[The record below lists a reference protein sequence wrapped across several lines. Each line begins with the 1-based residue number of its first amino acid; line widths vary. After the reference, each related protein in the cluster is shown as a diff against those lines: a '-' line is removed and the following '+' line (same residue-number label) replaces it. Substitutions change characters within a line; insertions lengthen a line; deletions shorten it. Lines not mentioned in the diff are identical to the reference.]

1 MPQAAV
7 SNHVTQPKP
16 QWERLQRDELFRP
29 VFTMGPNGV
38 PRFRN
43 FIRGQWKDGSKTMP
57 VTTPIDGSVI
67 GEVPDS
73 TQTEVDAALQAAF
86 DARRAIRDLAGNARI
101 DLFERAAQIILDHKL
116 TLEEALLLEAGKP
129 AHDRHAEVNA
139 AAQRLRATH
148 LEARKIYGEYLPG
161 DWAADTVGKMAL
173 VIREPL
179 GVVSCIGP
187 FNYPLFIP
195 TAKVT
200 PALLAGNT
208 VIAKGSHQTPFSL
221 LLFARILE
229 SAGLP
234 PGTFN
239 VLAGSGGTVGE
250 RIVSDHRV
258 RMVSFT
264 GSTSVGKRIHA
275 VGGLKHYH
283 LELGGKGHALVLEE
297 ADVAMAAAKCVE
309 GAVKNGGQR
318 CDAIS
323 IAVVIKDLLEP
334 FIGHAVQAVQQWK
347 VGDPRD
353 PETKIG
359 PLISVSAAERVEAM
373 VKDAV
378 DRGAKLVAG
387 GIRRGAYF
395 EPTILRDVTH
405 EMRVGKEETFGPVL
419 PIMEAKDEDDALDLA
434 TKTPFGLDSCVFT
447 RGFQRMW
454 RAAKRLQCGEV
465 TINDLPKHGVGHFPF
480 GGQRES
486 GVGREGIGY
495 SIDEMTELK
504 TIVFTLLPK
513 PGT

>member
-1 MPQAAV
+1 MSQAAV
-7 SNHVTQPKP
+7 SKGTQRPRP
-16 QWERLQRDELFRP
+16 QWERLRDDDLFRP
-29 VFTMGPNGV
+29 VLTWGANDV

-43 FIRGQWKDGSKTMP
+43 FVRGRWQDGGQAVP
-57 VTTPIDGSVI
+57 VTTPIDGSVV
-67 GEVPDS
+67 GEVPNS
-73 TQTEVDAALQAAF
+73 TQADVDAALQGAYES
-86 DARRAIRDLAGNARI
+86 RRAIRDMPGHLRI
-101 DLFERAAQIILDHKL
+101 DMFERAAQLILDHKA

-129 AHDRHAEVNA
+129 SHDRHAEVNA
-139 AAQRLRATH
+139 AAMRLRATH

-161 DWAADTVGKMAL
+161 DWAQDTVGKMAL

-179 GVVSCIGP
+179 GVIACIGP

-195 TAKVT
+195 TAKIT

-208 VIAKGSHQTPFSL
+208 VIAKGSHQTPISL

-239 VLAGSGGTVGE
+239 VITGQGSTVGE
-250 RIVSDHRV
+250 AIVSDARV

-275 VGGLKHYH
+275 TGGLKRYH

-318 CDAIS
+318 CDAVS
-323 IAVVIKDLLEP
+323 IAVVIKDLIEP
-334 FIGHAVQAVQQWK
+334 FTQHAAQSARQWK

-353 PETKIG
+353 ADTKIG
-359 PLISVSAAERVEAM
+359 PLISESAAQRVESM
-373 VKDAV
+373 VKDAI
-378 DRGAKLVAG
+378 DRGATLVTG
-387 GIRRGAYF
+387 GARRGAYF
-395 EPTILRDVTH
+395 EPTVLRGVTH

-419 PIMEAKDEDDALDLA
+419 PIMEARDEDDALDLA
-434 TKTPFGLDSCVFT
+434 TKTPYGLDSCVFT

-486 GVGREGIGY
+486 GIGREGIGY